1 MNLVPRAFLAVLVMV
16 AASAASAAFAQ
27 EAKIAAPAPLPK
39 PGPDGKIDIFNG
51 KDLTG
56 WYGDESIYHVENGEL
71 VGKTEKGLKQNE
83 FLKSRFEVGDFRLVC
98 RMKLVPNKANSG
110 IQFRSVPFKGNE
122 MKGYQADAGA
132 GWWGKLYEES
142 GRGLLFPKKG
152 QEFDG
157 GKFVKKE
164 DWNTY
169 EVLAVGGKIR
179 TAINGHQTV
188 DLDDEKGA
196 TKGIFGLQVHAG
208 GPTEVRWK
216 DMKLEL
222 NPKAELVTVKK

>member
-1 MNLVPRAFLAVLVMV
+1 MNLAPRALFAVLVLI
-16 AASAASAAFAQ
+16 AASAVLAQ

-39 PGPDGKIDIFNG
+39 PGPDGKIEIFNG

-56 WYGDESIYHVENGEL
+56 WYGDGSVYHVENGEL

-98 RMKLVPNKANSG
+98 QMKLVPNAANSG

-142 GRGLLFPKKG
+142 GRGILVK
-152 QEFDG
+152 EG
-157 GKFVKKE
+157 GEQWVSKD

-169 EVLAVGGKIR
+169 EVVAVGHKILV
-179 TAINGHQTV
+179 AINGHQTV
-188 DLDDEKGA
+188 DFEDEKGA
-196 TKGIFGLQVHAG
+196 AKGIFGLQVHAG

-216 DMKLEL
+216 EMKLEL
-222 NPKAELVTVKK
+222 NPKAELTTVKK

>member
-1 MNLVPRAFLAVLVMV
+1 MLR
-16 AASAASAAFAQ
+16 SAAPVIPLLLLVL
-27 EAKIAAPAPLPK
+27 IAVSQADDAPAKMELPK

-56 WYGDESIYHVENGEL
+56 WFGDDKVYKADNGEL
-71 VGKTEKGLKQNE
+71 VGKSEKGLKQNE

-98 RMKLVPNKANSG
+98 RMKLVPNSANSG
-110 IQFRSVPFKGNE
+110 IQFRSVVFKGNE

-142 GRGLLFPKKG
+142 GRGLL
-152 QEFDG
+152 
-157 GKFVKKE
+157 VKDDNDKVVNKD

-169 EVLAVGGKIR
+169 EVVAVGHKILI
-179 TAINGHQTV
+179 AINGHKTAEI
-188 DLDDEKGA
+188 DDEKGA
-196 TKGIFGLQVHAG
+196 TSGIFGLQVHAG

-216 DMKLEL
+216 DLKLEL
-222 NPKAELVTVKK
+222 NPKPELTTLKK

>member
-1 MNLVPRAFLAVLVMV
+1 MSVLPRAFFAVLVML
-16 AASAASAAFAQ
+16 AASAALAQ
-27 EAKIAAPAPLPK
+27 EAGIAAPAALPK
-39 PGPDGKIDIFNG
+39 PGPDGKIEIFNG

-56 WYGDESIYHVENGEL
+56 WYGDESVYHVENGEL

-98 RMKLVPNKANSG
+98 QMKLVPNSANSG
-110 IQFRSVPFKGNE
+110 IQFRSVVFKGNE

-132 GWWGKLYEES
+132 GWWAKLYEES
-142 GRGLLFPKKG
+142 GRGILVK
-152 QEFDG
+152 EG
-157 GKFVKKE
+157 GEQWVNKD

-169 EVLAVGGKIR
+169 EVVAVGHKIMI
-179 TAINGHQTV
+179 AINGHQTV
-188 DLDDEKGA
+188 NLDDEQGA

-216 DMKLEL
+216 DLKLEL
-222 NPKAELVTVKK
+222 NPKAELSTVKK

>member
-1 MNLVPRAFLAVLVMV
+1 MIRT
-16 AASAASAAFAQ
+16 AASILVLALVLTTLSFA
-27 EAKIAAPAPLPK
+27 EDTKPKFDLPK
-39 PGPDGKIDIFNG
+39 PGPDGKIAIFNG

-56 WYGDESIYHVENGEL
+56 WYGDTTLFKVDNGEI
-71 VGKTEKGLKQNE
+71 VGKTEKGIKQNE
-83 FLKSRFEVGDFRLVC
+83 FLKSQFEAADFRLVLQI
-98 RMKLVPNKANSG
+98 KLVPNSANSG
-110 IQFRSVPFKGNE
+110 VQFRSVPFKGNE

-142 GRGLLFPKKG
+142 GRGLL
-152 QEFDG
+152 
-157 GKFVKKE
+157 VKDDNDKIVNKD

-169 EVLAVGGKIR
+169 EVVAVGHKILV
-179 TAINGHQTV
+179 AINGIKTV

-196 TKGIFGLQVHAG
+196 TSGIFGLQVHAG

-222 NPKAELVTVKK
+222 NPKAELTTLKK

>member
-1 MNLVPRAFLAVLVMV
+1 MNLAPRAFLAVLVTI
-16 AASAASAAFAQ
+16 AASAALAQ
-27 EAKIAAPAPLPK
+27 EARIAAPAPLPK
-39 PGPDGKIDIFNG
+39 PGPDGKIEIFNG

-56 WYGDESIYHVENGEL
+56 WYGDESVYHVENGEL

-83 FLKSRFEVGDFRLVC
+83 FLKSHFEVGDFRLVC
-98 RMKLVPNKANSG
+98 QMKLVPNSANSG
-110 IQFRSVPFKGNE
+110 IQFCSVVFKGNE

-132 GWWGKLYEES
+132 GWWAKLYEES
-142 GRGLLFPKKG
+142 GRGILVK
-152 QEFDG
+152 EG
-157 GKFVKKE
+157 GEQWVNKD

-169 EVLAVGGKIR
+169 EVVAVGHKIMI
-179 TAINGHQTV
+179 AINGHQTV

-222 NPKAELVTVKK
+222 NPKAELTTVKK